1 MSKEQEKEAPMEGGQ
16 KTGDQHWPPRGP
28 PYRPPFR
35 FTEEERRVMK
45 ECNYESLLFRALPL
59 AAISAGI
66 TNVLIS
72 RDVLKG
78 SGRWGRVPKL
88 AAASILGFIVGRFSY
103 RRNCME
109 KLKNLKNSEVGKAI
123 REGKMPYPLWRMHP
137 CPHMEKIEKK
147 EE

>member
-1 MSKEQEKEAPMEGGQ
+1 MSNKQENEEILGGDQ
-16 KTGDQHWPPRGP
+16 KTWNQHEPPHGP
-28 PYRPPFR
+28 PYWPRFR
-35 FTEEERRVMK
+35 FTEEEKRVMK

-72 RDVLKG
+72 RDVLKA

-88 AAASILGFIVGRFSY
+88 AAASFLGFVVGRFSY

-109 KLKNLKNSEVGKAI
+109 KLKSMENSEVGKAI
-123 REGKMPYPLWRMHP
+123 REGKMHFPLWRMHP
-137 CPHMEKIEKK
+137 CPYMEKIKKK
-147 EE
+147 EG